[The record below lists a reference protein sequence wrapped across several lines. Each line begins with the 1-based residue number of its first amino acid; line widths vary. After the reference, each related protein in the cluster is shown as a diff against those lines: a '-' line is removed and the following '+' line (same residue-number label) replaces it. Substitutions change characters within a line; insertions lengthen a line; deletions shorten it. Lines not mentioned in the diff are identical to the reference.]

1 MPWRH
6 RLRTIFVCA
15 MLEYAALFGTAMR
28 PEEIEALLRTMN
40 RPALAHVNPE
50 EAQPGEPD

>member
-1 MPWRH
+1 MSWRH

-28 PEEIEALLRTMN
+28 PEEIEALMRTMN
-40 RPALAHVNPE
+40 RPAIAHVNPD
-50 EAQPGEPD
+50 EAEPGEPE